1 MSEIDKRD
9 KVIERGYIYIYIY
22 IYIEIERIDIERGW
36 WVDVWWHTP

>member
-36 WVDVWWHTP
+36 WVDEI